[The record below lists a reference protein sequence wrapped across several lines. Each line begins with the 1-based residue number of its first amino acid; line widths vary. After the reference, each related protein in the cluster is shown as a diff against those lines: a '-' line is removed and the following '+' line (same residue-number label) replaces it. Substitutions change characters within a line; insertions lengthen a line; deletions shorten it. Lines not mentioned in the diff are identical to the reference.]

1 MKGFIKRL
9 LREGLLDEEAMRY
22 DKLSE
27 GTGLFIK
34 TNNSG
39 AELVLF
45 NPSINKVYGTI
56 TFISNVNNGPYHYV
70 SGVAAEKGF
79 GPFIYELA
87 MMWCNQNGSMLMP
100 SRDGTIEKEAWVV
113 WTRFYDRTDIIKDT
127 LDLYDSAFK
136 FDMIYPDESPID
148 DYERKEMWNDSN
160 GKDKK
165 TLLIFNTGYSIKP
178 DNDYSVL
185 IKKANEYPEKIY
197 DKAFKLGDKFF
208 TFNLFKL

>member
-1 MKGFIKRL
+1 MKGYIKKL
-9 LREGLLDEEAMRY
+9 LRESLIDEDAKRY
-22 DKLSE
+22 GNLPE

-56 TFISNVNNGPYHYV
+56 TFISNVKDGPYHYV

-127 LDLYDSAFK
+127 LDLYNSAFK
-136 FDMIYPDESPID
+136 FDIIYPDEDPID

-160 GKDKK
+160 SKDKK
-165 TLLIFNTGYSIKP
+165 TLLTFNTGYSIKP
-178 DNDYSVL
+178 DNDYSTL
-185 IKKANEYPEKIY
+185 IKKSNEYPEKIY

-208 TFNLFKL
+208 TFNLFKI

>member
-100 SRDGTIEKEAWVV
+100 SRDGSIEKEAWVV
-113 WTRFYDRTDIIKDT
+113 
-127 LDLYDSAFK
+127 
-136 FDMIYPDESPID
+136 
-148 DYERKEMWNDSN
+148 
-160 GKDKK
+160 
-165 TLLIFNTGYSIKP
+165 
-178 DNDYSVL
+178 
-185 IKKANEYPEKIY
+185 
-197 DKAFKLGDKFF
+197 
-208 TFNLFKL
+208 